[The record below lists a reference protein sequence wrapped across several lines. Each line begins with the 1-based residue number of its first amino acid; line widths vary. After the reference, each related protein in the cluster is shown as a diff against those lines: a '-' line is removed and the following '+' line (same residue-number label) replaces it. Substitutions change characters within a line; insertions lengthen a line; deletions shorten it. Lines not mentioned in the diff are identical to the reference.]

1 MKALLLLSGGID
13 SPVAGKLM
21 IDQGVELVAAHFSNQ
36 PFVDE
41 KAEQKAAELAKKI
54 GVTKFM
60 VVPHGP
66 QQAEIHKHC
75 NPRYYYV
82 LTRRI
87 MFRTAEKLAKQEG
100 CEVLITGENLGQ
112 VGSQTLTNMSVISR
126 AVTLPI
132 LRPILCN
139 DKIDTIH
146 LAEQYGTFELSK
158 GPEICCT
165 LGPEHPITRA
175 KLVVVEEEEKRIDC
189 AKLVEEAIRTTQ
201 VVYG

>member
-21 IDQGVELVAAHFSNQ
+21 IDQGVEVIAAHFSNQ
-36 PFVDE
+36 PFVDGKTE
-41 KAEQKAAELAKKI
+41 EKAAELARKI
-54 GVTKFM
+54 GVRKFM
-60 VVPHGP
+60 IVPHGP

-87 MFRTAEKLAKQEG
+87 MFRTAEKIALQEG
-100 CEVLITGENLGQ
+100 CEAIITGENLGQ
-112 VGSQTLTNMSVISR
+112 VGSQTLTNLSVISR
-126 AVTLPI
+126 AVQLPI

-139 DKIDTIH
+139 DKIETIH
-146 LAEQYGTFELSK
+146 LAEQYDTFELSK

-175 KLVVVEEEEKRIDC
+175 KLDVVEEEEKRIDV
-189 AKLVEEAIRTTQ
+189 AALIQQALESKKA
-201 VVYG
+201 VYG

>member
-41 KAEQKAAELAKKI
+41 KAEQKAAELAQKI
-54 GVTKFM
+54 GAMKFM

-87 MFRTAEKLAKQEG
+87 MFRTAEKLAEQEG
-100 CEVLITGENLGQ
+100 CEVLITGAKNSSAWEKLIGWW
-112 VGSQTLTNMSVISR
+112 
-126 AVTLPI
+126 
-132 LRPILCN
+132 
-139 DKIDTIH
+139 K
-146 LAEQYGTFELSK
+146 FSK
-158 GPEICCT
+158 
-165 LGPEHPITRA
+165 
-175 KLVVVEEEEKRIDC
+175 VVERF
-189 AKLVEEAIRTTQ
+189 
-201 VVYG
+201 

>member
-21 IDQGVELVAAHFSNQ
+21 IDQGVELVAVHFSNQ

-41 KAEQKAAELAKKI
+41 KTEQKSAELARKI
-54 GVTKFM
+54 GAIKFLI
-60 VVPHGP
+60 VPHGP

-75 NPRYYYV
+75 NPRYYYI

-87 MFRTAEKLAKQEG
+87 MFRTAEKLAQQEG

-112 VGSQTLTNMSVISR
+112 VGSQTLTNLSVISR
-126 AVTLPI
+126 AVKLPI

-139 DKIDTIH
+139 DKNDTIR
-146 LAEQYGTFELSK
+146 LAERYETFELSK

-165 LGPEHPITRA
+165 LGPKNPTTRA
-175 KLVVVEEEEKRIDC
+175 KLEVVEREEEKIDV
-189 AKLVEEAIRTTQ
+189 KELVQQALNHTK
-201 VVYG
+201 